1 MNPSTNIDR
10 EDVLQQKHINVEGGI
25 HMVNATKKENQ
36 LIAQEHAEPRKLK
49 SSICNTDANSLL
61 YKSLNPVTEISIILD
76 SLINNGSFLLR
87 VFARVNK
94 CKEANKRMRISVI
107 LLHSSN
113 NK

>member
-1 MNPSTNIDR
+1 
-10 EDVLQQKHINVEGGI
+10 
-25 HMVNATKKENQ
+25 MVNVTQEENQ
-36 LIAQEHAEPRKLK
+36 LTAQEQAEPRKLK

-61 YKSLNPVTEISIILD
+61 DKSLNPVTHISIILD
-76 SLINNGSFLLR
+76 SLINNGSCLLR

-94 CKEANKRMRISVI
+94 FKEANKRMWISVI